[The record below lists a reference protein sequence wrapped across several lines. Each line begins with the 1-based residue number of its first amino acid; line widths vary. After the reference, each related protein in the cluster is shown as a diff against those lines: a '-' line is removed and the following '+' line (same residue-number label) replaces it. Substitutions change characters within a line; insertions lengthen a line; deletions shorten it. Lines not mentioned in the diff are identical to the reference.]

1 MDNTR
6 GMEGYGVI
14 ENRNMEE
21 ELDNKTEIRGT
32 FMTQMLQEIRA
43 SNDPI

>member
-32 FMTQMLQEIRA
+32 FMTQMLQ
-43 SNDPI
+43 